1 MSETSVVPW
10 QPVENLV
17 ALDNVFEPSVI
28 IGKAINLRPKEQK
41 QIISNFQLE
50 NYEMASSYVWT
61 KSMALLKMNLSSMGM
76 DFIGELLQRPDIDA
90 DSEPAQSVLD
100 FEAIDLAFELG
111 AINKTQRMRL
121 LVSADVINHF
131 SGSFDANEDG
141 ADMLAEEAL
150 ICVKVCVQS
159 ILGLERVEAA
169 QSFMEFREKLSSV
182 TLTADAP
189 EIVQLLS
196 SPYFFK
202 KTCVSILLNIL
213 KVAKG
218 AALEN
223 GSRNTAIII
232 TQVWSDLKGPEK
244 WQIGQAYSQL
254 FNDGKSASIKTL
266 HSVLLA
272 TGGFDYVPE
281 SLRSNSFTKAAHAVL
296 AAHQGTNNFYNEP
309 KFMKELAG
317 MGSSIPGP
325 AFANVMTATLAVKL
339 GNRYGVSWGAQQYSD
354 QILSGLTEDRWT
366 YYLTQQLSQ
375 DSVVLSKLTNTE
387 CAARWID
394 IVSQA
399 GITLP
404 NTNSKSLGALLAA
417 SISGNEGKT
426 SVVMKNA
433 RALLQQ

>member
-17 ALDNVFEPSVI
+17 ALDNILDPSVI

-41 QIISNFQLE
+41 QIISNFRLE

-90 DSEPAQSVLD
+90 DSDPAQSVSD

-150 ICVKVCVQS
+150 TCVKVCVQA
-159 ILGLERVEAA
+159 ILGLEKVEAA
-169 QSFMEFREKLSSV
+169 QSFMVFRDKLSSA
-182 TLTADAP
+182 TLAADAP

-213 KVAKG
+213 KTAKG

-223 GSRNTAIII
+223 GSRNTTTIIP
-232 TQVWSDLKGPEK
+232 QVWPDLKGPER
-244 WQIGQAYSQL
+244 WQIGQAYSEL

-266 HSVLLA
+266 HSVLVA
-272 TGGFDYVPE
+272 TSGFDYVPE

-296 AAHQGTNNFYNEP
+296 AAHQGMNNFYNEP
-309 KFMKELAG
+309 KPMKELAE

-339 GNRYGVSWGAQQYSD
+339 GNRYGVSWDAQPYAD
-354 QILSGLTEDRWT
+354 HLLANLTEDRWA
-366 YYLTQQLSQ
+366 YYLTQQLPQ
-375 DSVVLSKLTNTE
+375 DSVVLSKLVDAT
-387 CAARWID
+387 CADRWIAL
-394 IVSQA
+394 V
-399 GITLP
+399 
-404 NTNSKSLGALLAA
+404 SKSGIAAPSTKNKPLGALLAA
-417 SISGNEGKT
+417 SISGDPEKVPAVT
-426 SVVMKNA
+426 RNA
-433 RALLQQ
+433 RALFQN